1 MTDKREERGLSTVK
15 EDVEEETEGL
25 QKRVPKKADWL
36 LEEDSRRK
44 KSYRSSV
51 LGQLTHKANA
61 VRALMEQNELLGAQV
76 ALEEWQHAYF
86 DLEESHGQ
94 YQATLDA
101 DQINEDTENWAK
113 PHFEELD
120 QFRDE
125 VQEWIKTQ
133 REAQDVKPSDSIS
146 QAGSGISSVASSARL
161 SAKLRRAE
169 LTAKAAALEERAK
182 LQEREFK
189 IKKEEMEL
197 ARQREMLE
205 VKMEL
210 AQEDAKLQALDE
222 FEGIESPA
230 VPRTRNVKPEIVEPR
245 RTPNDS
251 RNLNPEARDFHPT
264 LHDRNG
270 QKSPTPEEFLQ
281 GLVSQQAEVTKLM
294 IDHNNQASLPTRTIR
309 AFDGN
314 PLQYTRFT
322 RAFKHAIE
330 SKTTDAE
337 ERLGY
342 LEQYTTDE
350 ARRLVSSCTLMAPE
364 EGYTRA
370 KEYLRSR
377 YGTSYKI
384 SQAYAREVS
393 KWQEIKP
400 EDKDALR
407 EFALFLQECGNAME
421 GKDHLQELNH
431 YSNLKLLVTKL
442 PFKLRERW
450 RRRSHEIIKER
461 PVSFSDFAT
470 FVQKEEDVVSNE
482 VFGDLNNR
490 EKSQGSSSKQKYGP
504 RRGSSLAVARAADN
518 AEAESPG
525 DCLYCAKTNHCLSDC
540 RVLGAKPMDERLRY
554 IKGQGLCFGCLK
566 ATSHLARDCR
576 QRAECKRCQRS
587 HPTVLHRD
595 AETVPK
601 KTAAVG
607 RVLRTKCS
615 WEGVPPIIP
624 VKVRSRTTNITVE
637 TYAFLDSGSDV
648 VFCTES
654 LKDQLKTSG
663 RKTKL
668 TLNTINDT
676 KAVQSEVLDDL
687 EVMNLTG
694 ENVIPIATAY
704 TQERIPASKDNI
716 ISTED
721 LKAWP
726 HLKDVDV
733 PKIDANIGLLI
744 GNTVPKAVEP
754 WQVINS
760 IDGGPYAIR
769 TVLGWS
775 VNGPLRGA
783 SDDKNVNRITLEQ
796 QLTEY
801 FNKYFSETREDKKEM
816 SVEDKKFMN
825 IVSKGTNKNNGHY
838 QVPLPFKNGRPKLPN
853 NKQVALQRAQHLRRK
868 MMRNESFQQEYTR
881 FMEKIIDKGYAEKVP
896 TEQLQAEDG
905 QVWYV
910 PHHGVYHPQKGKIR
924 VVFDCAASYA
934 GTSLNKELLQGPD
947 LTNTLLGVLT
957 RFRQEPV
964 ALMADIEAMFS
975 QVKVPSEDRD
985 YQRFMWWPE
994 GDINEPLEDYRMTV
1008 HVFGATS
1015 SPSCANYALKRIAE
1029 DCKGKYNEEVLK
1041 ALKEDFYVDDL
1052 LKAMPTEK
1060 QGQCFANEM
1069 REACAT
1075 GGFRL
1080 TKWVSNSREVLK
1092 TVPTAEM
1099 SEEVKDL
1106 DLGLDK
1112 MPVER
1117 TLGMLWNVQTDMLGF
1132 RNVDKDK
1139 PATKRGILST
1149 VSSMYDPLG
1158 LIAPA
1163 TLHPKLILQDLCREK
1178 KTWDE
1183 RIPEKHVKSWQK
1195 WEAELPLLSRRFE
1208 VDRCVKPVGFGDPT
1222 SVQLHH
1228 IADASESGYG
1238 TASYI
1243 RMENQDG
1250 RVHCAL
1256 LMGKARVAPL
1266 KKVTILRLELNAA
1279 VVAVRVD
1286 SMLKRELDLKVD
1298 RTHFWTDST
1307 TVLRYINNE
1316 TTRFHTFVANRL
1328 AAIRTASNPKQW
1340 HYVESSLNPADD
1352 ASRAQS
1358 IEDFIDN
1365 SRWVNGPQFL
1375 WGPKSEWPQLPE
1387 GLQEPPQMDPEVKVN
1402 AIQTEEPMQSKN
1414 PMDALIAH
1422 YSSWYRLKKA
1432 VAWIAKV
1439 KQSLKQKSK
1448 SPGKTT
1454 CQRLS
1459 TGDLARAE
1467 LEIVRHVQRSHYS
1480 EEIVSLQRSKGSV
1493 KSCSSIFQLNPKL
1506 DEEGILRVGGRLRQA
1521 TLSEE
1526 MKHPMML
1533 PKTSRVS
1540 ELVIQEI
1547 HEDNGHLGRNY
1558 VTSKVRER
1566 YWIPQVNSLIRQVNG
1581 KCVTCRRHHGKTGE
1595 QKMADLPSFRVIPEN
1610 PLFTNVGVDYFGPFE
1625 VKRGRSIVKRYG
1637 VIFTCTTTRA
1647 VHLEKADSLDTDSCI
1662 NALRRF
1668 IARRGQVRM
1677 IISDNGTNLVGAKSE
1692 LKREVQKWNNS
1703 KIHENMLKEGVD
1715 WTFNPPSG
1723 SHFGGIW
1730 ERQIRTVRQVLYAIS
1745 KNHHLDDEGLS
1756 TLFCEVEYIINSR
1769 PITPVNM
1776 EANDLEALTPNHLLM
1791 LKSKTD
1797 LPPNLTEKGD
1807 QYARRRW
1814 KQIQYIAD
1822 LFWKRWVKEY
1832 LPTLQGRQK
1841 WGKQRRNFAV
1851 GDLVLLKDE
1860 NNPRGQWP
1868 MGRVVEVASGSEG
1881 LVRHV
1886 KVKTQHSTLERP
1898 IDKLCP
1904 ILEEEQENV

>member
-1 MTDKREERGLSTVK
+1 MADKREERGLSTVK

-76 ALEEWQHAYF
+76 ALEEWQQAYF
-86 DLEESHGQ
+86 NLEESHGQ

-230 VPRTRNVKPEIVEPR
+230 VQRTRNVKPEIVEPR

-337 ERLGY
+337 VRLGY
-342 LEQYTTDE
+342 LEQYTTGE

-400 EDKDALR
+400 EDKDALG

-504 RRGSSLAVARAADN
+504 RRGSSLAVARATDN

-624 VKVRSRTTNITVE
+624 VKVRSKTTNITVE

-744 GNTVPKAVEP
+744 GNNVPKAVEP

-801 FNKYFSETREDKKEM
+801 FNNDFSETREDKKEM
-816 SVEDKKFMN
+816 SVEDKRFMN

-853 NKQVALQRAQHLRRK
+853 NKQVALQRAQHLKRK

-896 TEQLQAEDG
+896 TEQLQAKDG

-994 GDINEPLEDYRMTV
+994 GDINEMLEEYRMTV

-1029 DCKGKYNEEVLK
+1029 DCKGQYNEEVLK

-1060 QGQCFANEM
+1060 KGQCFANEM

-1106 DLGLDK
+1106 DL
-1112 MPVER
+1112 
-1117 TLGMLWNVQTDMLGF
+1117 
-1132 RNVDKDK
+1132 
-1139 PATKRGILST
+1139 
-1149 VSSMYDPLG
+1149 
-1158 LIAPA
+1158 
-1163 TLHPKLILQDLCREK
+1163 
-1178 KTWDE
+1178 
-1183 RIPEKHVKSWQK
+1183 
-1195 WEAELPLLSRRFE
+1195 
-1208 VDRCVKPVGFGDPT
+1208 
-1222 SVQLHH
+1222 
-1228 IADASESGYG
+1228 
-1238 TASYI
+1238 
-1243 RMENQDG
+1243 
-1250 RVHCAL
+1250 
-1256 LMGKARVAPL
+1256 
-1266 KKVTILRLELNAA
+1266 
-1279 VVAVRVD
+1279 
-1286 SMLKRELDLKVD
+1286 
-1298 RTHFWTDST
+1298 
-1307 TVLRYINNE
+1307 
-1316 TTRFHTFVANRL
+1316 
-1328 AAIRTASNPKQW
+1328 
-1340 HYVESSLNPADD
+1340 
-1352 ASRAQS
+1352 
-1358 IEDFIDN
+1358 
-1365 SRWVNGPQFL
+1365 
-1375 WGPKSEWPQLPE
+1375 
-1387 GLQEPPQMDPEVKVN
+1387 
-1402 AIQTEEPMQSKN
+1402 
-1414 PMDALIAH
+1414 
-1422 YSSWYRLKKA
+1422 
-1432 VAWIAKV
+1432 
-1439 KQSLKQKSK
+1439 
-1448 SPGKTT
+1448 
-1454 CQRLS
+1454 
-1459 TGDLARAE
+1459 
-1467 LEIVRHVQRSHYS
+1467 
-1480 EEIVSLQRSKGSV
+1480 
-1493 KSCSSIFQLNPKL
+1493 
-1506 DEEGILRVGGRLRQA
+1506 
-1521 TLSEE
+1521 
-1526 MKHPMML
+1526 
-1533 PKTSRVS
+1533 
-1540 ELVIQEI
+1540 
-1547 HEDNGHLGRNY
+1547 
-1558 VTSKVRER
+1558 
-1566 YWIPQVNSLIRQVNG
+1566 
-1581 KCVTCRRHHGKTGE
+1581 
-1595 QKMADLPSFRVIPEN
+1595 
-1610 PLFTNVGVDYFGPFE
+1610 
-1625 VKRGRSIVKRYG
+1625 
-1637 VIFTCTTTRA
+1637 
-1647 VHLEKADSLDTDSCI
+1647 DTDSCI

-1692 LKREVQKWNNS
+1692 LKREVKKWNTS
-1703 KIHENMLKEGVD
+1703 KMHESMLKKGIE
-1715 WTFNPPSG
+1715 WKFNPPSG
-1723 SHFGGIW
+1723 SHFGGVW
-1730 ERQIRTVRQVLYAIS
+1730 ERQIRTVRQVLYAVS
-1745 KNHHLDDEGLS
+1745 KGHQLDDEGLG

-1769 PITPVNM
+1769 PITTANM
-1776 EANDLEALTPNHLLM
+1776 EANDLEPLTPNHLLT

-1868 MGRVVEVASGSEG
+1868 LGKVVEVVRGSEG

-1904 ILEEEQENV
+1904 ILEEDQGAD